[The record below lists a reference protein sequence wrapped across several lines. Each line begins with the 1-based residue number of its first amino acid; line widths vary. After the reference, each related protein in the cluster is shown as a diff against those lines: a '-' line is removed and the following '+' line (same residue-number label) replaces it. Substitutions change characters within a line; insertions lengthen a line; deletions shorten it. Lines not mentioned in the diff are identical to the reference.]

1 MNDECDI
8 LYICGTLEY
17 GSSVSGNYILY
28 KSLKKIKGVTLKVF
42 PIYEGTSDKE
52 EADYF
57 LPHVDYKSL
66 SIQELIQILPKHKVL
81 FISGNDFSNAAIHT
95 ICTHFGSKLVTIT
108 MSHWI
113 FGNTS
118 HYPELENDFDG
129 PRVRERLALFES
141 LDSYILTGSTNSYSI
156 LKQSLFKNIKS
167 YVIPFPFDEVD
178 TYDGPIT
185 KNEKSILWGTQQP
198 TNPRKGK
205 IYFEEVLKK
214 LYEICDNP
222 NEITI
227 YQIGPKVQ
235 LNTQFKVEQLGEIPN
250 RLELSKIY
258 KSSKVFALTTL
269 ADAGPMMAL
278 ECIKNETPLV
288 SFATNIS
295 TDLVDNGKNGY
306 IAESIE
312 EYAQY
317 LYNILYKN
325 EYHIDND
332 YVRQFNSENVVDENY
347 QIFFDKLLK
356 NN

>member
-1 MNDECDI
+1 MNNECDV

-28 KSLKKIKGVTLKVF
+28 KSLKKVKGMTLKVL
-42 PIYEGTSDKE
+42 PIYDWISDKE
-52 EADYF
+52 EPEYF
-57 LPHVDYKSL
+57 LPHIQNYKSL
-66 SIQELIQILPKHKVL
+66 SIRELIEKLPNHKVL
-81 FISGNDFSNAAIHT
+81 FISGNDFSNVAIHA

-129 PRVRERLALFES
+129 PAVRERLALFES
-141 LDSYILTGSTNSYSI
+141 IDSYILTGSTNSYLI

-178 TYDGPIT
+178 TYNGLVE

-198 TNPRKGK
+198 LNPRKGK
-205 IYFEEVLKK
+205 DYFEKVLEK
-214 LYEICDNP
+214 LYDICENP
-222 NEITI
+222 NEILI
-227 YQIGPKVQ
+227 KQIGPKVQ
-235 LNTQFKVEQLGEIPN
+235 LKTKFNVEQLGEIPN
-250 RLELSKIY
+250 RVELSKIY

-278 ECIKNETPLV
+278 ECIKNETPLI

-295 TDLVDNGKNGY
+295 TDLVDAGKNGY
-306 IAESIE
+306 IAESID
-312 EYAQY
+312 EYANY
-317 LYNILYKN
+317 LYDVIYNNKF
-325 EYHIDND
+325 HIDNEH
-332 YVRQFNSENVVDENY
+332 VKNFNSEKSVDESY
-347 QIFFDKLLK
+347 QLFFDKILEK
-356 NN
+356 

>member
-1 MNDECDI
+1 MNNECDV

-28 KSLKKIKGVTLKVF
+28 KSLKKVKGMTLKVL
-42 PIYEGTSDKE
+42 PIYDWISDKE
-52 EADYF
+52 EPEYF
-57 LPHVDYKSL
+57 LPHIQNYKSL
-66 SIQELIQILPKHKVL
+66 SIRELIEKLPNHKVL
-81 FISGNDFSNAAIHT
+81 FISGNDFSNVAIHA

-129 PRVRERLALFES
+129 PAVRERLALFES
-141 LDSYILTGSTNSYSI
+141 IDSYILTGSTNSYLI

-178 TYDGPIT
+178 TYNGLVE

-198 TNPRKGK
+198 LNPRKGK
-205 IYFEEVLKK
+205 DYFEKVLEK
-214 LYEICDNP
+214 LYDICENP
-222 NEITI
+222 NEILI
-227 YQIGPKVQ
+227 KQIGPKVQ
-235 LNTQFKVEQLGEIPN
+235 LKTKFNVEQLGEIPN
-250 RLELSKIY
+250 RVELSKIY

-278 ECIKNETPLV
+278 ECIKNETPLI

-295 TDLVDNGKNGY
+295 TDLVDAGKNGY
-306 IAESIE
+306 IAESID
-312 EYAQY
+312 EYANY
-317 LYNILYKN
+317 LYDVIYNNKF
-325 EYHIDND
+325 HIDSEHVKN
-332 YVRQFNSENVVDENY
+332 FNSEKSVDESY
-347 QIFFDKLLK
+347 QLFFDKILEK
-356 NN
+356 

>member
-1 MNDECDI
+1 MSDSCDI

-28 KSLKKIKGVTLKVF
+28 KSLKKVKNVTLKVL
-42 PIYEGTSDKE
+42 PIYDGVSDKE
-52 EADYF
+52 EPEYF
-57 LPHVDYKSL
+57 LPHISNYKYL
-66 SIQELIQILPKHKVL
+66 PVNELIAKLPKHKVF
-81 FISGNDFSNAAIHT
+81 FISGDDFPISTIQT

-129 PRVRERLALFES
+129 PIVRERLALFES

-156 LKQSLFKNIKS
+156 LKRSLFKDIKS
-167 YVIPFPFDEVD
+167 YIIPFPFDEVD
-178 TYDGPIT
+178 TYDGFIE
-185 KNEKSILWGTQQP
+185 KHEKSILWGTQQP
-198 TNPRKGK
+198 LNPRKGK
-205 IYFEEVLKK
+205 HYFEKVLEK
-214 LYEICDNP
+214 LYDICENP
-222 NEITI
+222 NEILI
-227 YQIGPKVQ
+227 KQIGPKVEI
-235 LNTQFKVEQLGEIPN
+235 NTKFEVQQLGEIPN
-250 RLELSKIY
+250 RLELSKVY

-295 TDLVDNGKNGY
+295 TDLVGNGKNGY

-312 EYAQY
+312 DYAY
-317 LYNILYKN
+317 LLHKVIYENDF
-325 EYHIDND
+325 HIDNEH
-332 YVRQFNSENVVDENY
+332 VKNFNSEQSVNKNY
-347 QIFFDKLLK
+347 QLFFDKILEK
-356 NN
+356 

>member
-1 MNDECDI
+1 
-8 LYICGTLEY
+8 
-17 GSSVSGNYILY
+17 
-28 KSLKKIKGVTLKVF
+28 
-42 PIYEGTSDKE
+42 
-52 EADYF
+52 
-57 LPHVDYKSL
+57 
-66 SIQELIQILPKHKVL
+66 
-81 FISGNDFSNAAIHT
+81 
-95 ICTHFGSKLVTIT
+95 

-118 HYPELENDFDG
+118 HYPELDNDFDG
-129 PRVRERLALFES
+129 PIVRERLALFES

-178 TYDGPIT
+178 TYEGHIT

-205 IYFEEVLKK
+205 IYFEEILKK
-214 LYEICDNP
+214 LYEICDNR

-227 YQIGPKVQ
+227 YQIGPKVE

-295 TDLVDNGKNGY
+295 TDLVNNGKNGY

-347 QIFFDKLLK
+347 QLFFNKILEK
-356 NN
+356 K